1 MNEFFI
7 ALILLFLGI
16 VALVLIHVCVV
27 GRALSR
33 GNNHQGENEEQS
45 NGDFDGI
52 RTKRMSIQ
60 EMKDLPCFEYEE
72 TEKKGGVS
80 SSRVTVDCAVC
91 LESFKDGDVCRLL
104 PNCSHSFH
112 VSCIDSWILKTPICP
127 ICRTWVHS
135 PIIPK
140 LNVTQQADAS
150 QNGVIEIV

>member
-7 ALILLFLGI
+7 SLILLFLGI
-16 VALVLIHVCVV
+16 AALVLIHVCVV

-33 GNNHQGENEEQS
+33 GNHHQGENEEQR

-52 RTKRMSIQ
+52 RTERMSIQ

-80 SSRVTVDCAVC
+80 SSRVTVECAVC
-91 LESFKDGDVCRLL
+91 LESFKDGDVCR
-104 PNCSHSFH
+104 
-112 VSCIDSWILKTPICP
+112 
-127 ICRTWVHS
+127 TWVHL

-150 QNGVIEIV
+150 QNGVIETV